1 MEQSLQ
7 TTEYKKAMIYAVSCK
22 VMWGLLPLYWQMLRP
37 INSWVIILYRIVL
50 VGAVCLIGAMKIYGW
65 EGIKSPLRDKKSVLK
80 YFLAGILI
88 TANWSIY
95 IWAVNAD
102 HVIQTSIGYYME
114 PIIICAFGVMFFKEK
129 LTKHKAIAFVLACV
143 GVVILLVHF
152 REVPFIALG
161 LGTTFAVYAAIKKS
175 ITAPA
180 VLSLLYETMFLI
192 LPALIL
198 IIIME
203 ANGTGALATGE
214 PYQYGL
220 LMLAGIVTSVP
231 LGLFSSAV
239 NKLPLV
245 TMGILEYIAPSI
257 ALLLGIFVMKEPFD
271 SVQFAAFA
279 VVWVGLIFFT
289 RGEYTENRIKEQD

>member
-1 MEQSLQ
+1 MEQKSLA
-7 TTEYKKAMIYAVSCK
+7 TEYKKAMIYALSCK

-50 VGAVCLIGAMKIYGW
+50 VGIVCLAGAVKLYGW
-65 EGIKSPLRDKKSVLK
+65 EAVKSPLRDRKAVFK
-80 YFLAGILI
+80 YFLAGVLI
-88 TANWSIY
+88 TSNWSIY

-102 HVIQTSIGYYME
+102 HVIQTSIGYYIE
-114 PIIICAFGVMFFKEK
+114 PIIICAFGIIFFKEK
-129 LTKHKAIAFVLACV
+129 LTKHKAAAFVLACA
-143 GVVILLVHF
+143 GVIILLVHF

-175 ITAPA
+175 ISLPA
-180 VLSLLYETMFLI
+180 ILSLLYETIFLVI
-192 LPALIL
+192 PALIC
-198 IIIME
+198 IIYLE
-203 ANGTGALATGE
+203 LNGAGAVSTGE

-220 LMLAGIVTSVP
+220 LMLAGILTAVP

-245 TMGILEYIAPSI
+245 TMGILDYIAPSI

-271 SVQFAAFA
+271 MVQFCAFA
-279 VVWVGLIFFT
+279 VVWVGLVFFT
-289 RGEYTENRIKEQD
+289 RGEILENRSKL